1 MADNIVLT
9 GFMGTGKSAVG
20 RALAEALGREYV
32 DTDEWIT
39 LEHQPIPEIFATHG
53 EEMFRRLELE
63 LAEHLAERTG
73 QVIATGGGM
82 LLAPAVH
89 ELLSSTGRV
98 FCLTASPATIIERV
112 RADGIEGRP
121 LLAGDDPEGRIGML
135 LEGRA
140 PRYAEY
146 EQVPTDGL
154 TIAEVVAELLARLD
168 R

>member
-1 MADNIVLT
+1 MLT
-9 GFMGTGKSAVG
+9 GFMGTGKSVVG
-20 RALAEALGREYV
+20 RELAERLGREFV

-53 EEMFRRLELE
+53 EEMFRRIELE
-63 LAEHLAERTG
+63 LAEHLADQTG

-89 ELLSSTGRV
+89 ELLSATGRV
-98 FCLTASPATIIERV
+98 FCLTAEPATIIERV
-112 RADGIEGRP
+112 RADGIEDRP
-121 LLAGDDPEGRIGML
+121 LLAGDDPEARIARL
-135 LEGRA
+135 LETRA

-154 TIAEVVAELLARLD
+154 TVAEVVAELISRLD
-168 R
+168 E